1 MSEPNGAAAP
11 VEPAPHVP
19 TSQGHG
25 VRFFDVLRLLLTW
38 GLTFLSLL
46 LTAKLLPGFTYT
58 SWLPLAAAAAVAGLV
73 GMIVRPVLVEVAAAI
88 GWLAVAAATLFGQAI
103 VMQIAMDIV
112 PGASFDSFGTAVAAA
127 WLTAAF
133 STLLVWLVSA
143 GTDESFAAS
152 LLRIKPGK
160 VSDPD
165 VDGVV
170 FVQLDGV
177 SFPVMQ
183 WVLQSGTMPTLRRW
197 LDTGSHAVHEWTV
210 QLPCT
215 TPASQQAILQGSAD
229 GIPAFRWYDRDL
241 GRVLVANRPDDASII
256 ESRASTGR
264 GLLAD
269 DGVSVSNLF
278 TGDAAKAS
286 MTMSRLEVTR
296 GSRRTRQVFGRFL
309 IRPDGLVRSISR
321 TIAEMVRERFQ
332 ATRQRR
338 LEVHPRVHRSW
349 TFAGLRAFSNCLL
362 RDLNT
367 AVVSEEMMRGARSIY
382 VDYVDYDEIGHHAG
396 ATRIESLAALGGLDQ
411 VVAILEKVAQR
422 APRTYHLVLLSD
434 HGQSQG
440 EPFAA
445 KYGID
450 LSDLCRSLTDSQT
463 TGIEGS
469 IEGWG
474 RVDSVLED
482 LGGTRT
488 TGVQQA
494 ASRRVD
500 KVLKPEGS
508 DAEEAELI
516 VLAGGNLGM
525 VYVPGPER
533 LLLEEI
539 EARWPALIP
548 GLVAHPGVAFVSALS
563 STGPVAI
570 GEHGRRDL
578 STGVVEGVDP
588 LLTFGDHAPAMLAT
602 ATLMDRAPEL
612 YVNSSFD
619 LDTMDVAAFEPLV
632 GCHGGLGGWQDR
644 GFVLAPSHLLA
655 PSEPIMGGDELHQHL
670 VGMLEALGHRTELQ
684 RSTP

>member
-1 MSEPNGAAAP
+1 MT
-11 VEPAPHVP
+11 P
-19 TSQGHG
+19 TSQAADPADST
-25 VRFFDVLRLLLTW
+25 VRPPASNTRRLRFFDILRLLLTW
-38 GLTFLSLL
+38 AISFFALW
-46 LTAKLLPGFTYT
+46 LTAELLPGFTYT
-58 SWLPLAAAAAVAGLV
+58 SWKPLLAAAAVTGLV
-73 GMIVRPVLVEVAAAI
+73 GMIVRPVLVEVAATI
-88 GWLAVAAATLFGQAI
+88 GWIAVAAATLFGQAVI
-103 VMQIAMDIV
+103 MQIALDIV
-112 PGASFDSFGTAVAAA
+112 PGAQFDSFWTAVAAA
-127 WLTAAF
+127 WLAAAF
-133 STLLVWLVSA
+133 GTLLVWLVSA

-152 LLRIKPGK
+152 LLNIKPGTIP
-160 VSDPD
+160 DPE

-177 SFPVMQ
+177 SFPVMN

-197 LDTGSHAVHEWTV
+197 VDSRSHAIHEWIV

-229 GIPAFRWYDRDL
+229 GVPAFRWYDRDL
-241 GRVLVANRPDDASII
+241 GRVLVANRPEDASII
-256 ESRASTGR
+256 ETRASTGH

-269 DGVSVSNLF
+269 DGVSVSNIF
-278 TGDAAKAS
+278 TGDAPKAS
-286 MTMSRLEVTR
+286 MTMSRLEVSR
-296 GSRRTRQVFGRFL
+296 GSRRTRQVFARFL
-309 IRPDGLVRSISR
+309 LRPDGLVRSLSR
-321 TIAEMVRERFQ
+321 TIAEVVRERFQ
-332 ATRQRR
+332 AMRQRR
-338 LEVHPRVHRSW
+338 LTVYPRVHRSW

-367 AVVSEEMMRGARSIY
+367 VVVSEEMMRGARSIY
-382 VDYVDYDEIGHHAG
+382 VDYVDYDEVGHHAG

-422 APRTYHLVLLSD
+422 APRNYHLVLLSD

-440 EPFAA
+440 EPFASR
-445 KYGID
+445 YGIE
-450 LSDLCRSLTDSQT
+450 LSDLCRSLTQSET

-482 LGGTRT
+482 LAGTGT

-494 ASRRVD
+494 ASKRVD
-500 KVLKPEGS
+500 KVLKPKGS
-508 DAEEAELI
+508 DAEDAELI
-516 VLAGGNLGM
+516 VLAGGNLAM
-525 VYVPGPER
+525 VYVPAPER

-539 EARWPALIP
+539 EARWPTLIP
-548 GLVAHPGVAFVSALS
+548 GLVAHPGVAFVSALGAH
-563 STGPVAI
+563 GPVAI

-602 ATLMDRAPEL
+602 ATLMARAPEL
-612 YVNSSFD
+612 YVNSAFD

-644 GFVLAPSHLLA
+644 GFVLAPGHLFA
-655 PSEPIMGGDELHQHL
+655 PSTPIMGGDELHQHL
-670 VGMLEALGHRTELQ
+670 VGILSALGHRTELQ